1 VSTVETADT
10 QKVPG
15 PVNVC
20 ILQVGV
26 QLIVPPVADINCTCP
41 VSVSSAF

>member
-1 VSTVETADT
+1 LFGADAAILET

-26 QLIVPPVADINCTCP
+26 LVIVPPVATINGVVT
-41 VSVSSAF
+41 ATD